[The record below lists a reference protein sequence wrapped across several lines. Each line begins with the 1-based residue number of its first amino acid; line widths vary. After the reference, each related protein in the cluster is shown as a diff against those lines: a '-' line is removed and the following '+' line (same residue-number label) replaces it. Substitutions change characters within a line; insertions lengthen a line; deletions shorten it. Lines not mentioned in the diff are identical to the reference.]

1 MTAQAQARALAL
13 ASEPMR
19 PAGPVS
25 GFAAGTIVT
34 IRDLWGHRE
43 LLDLLVRREL
53 KARYKDS
60 TLGFFWSL
68 MRPLTMLLIY
78 YIAVGQFLGAARDI
92 PGFAVYI
99 FTGLTAWNLFN
110 ELVLSGTQ
118 SIVMNSGLVKKVYLP
133 REIFPLSTTGSALF
147 NFAIQLVILIIA
159 TIVTGYP
166 PKGADIWY
174 LPLSFAVL
182 VVFGLALALVLSA
195 INVYLRD
202 VQYLVE
208 IVLMVLFWA
217 SPIVYSWT
225 MVRDNVSGWAT
236 DLYLANPITLVVLGF
251 QRAFWEQGSDQPYPS
266 DLGTRLGIA
275 LAVSVVLLW
284 VGQRVFTR
292 LQGNFAQEL

>member
-1 MTAQAQARALAL
+1 MTAQAQARSLAL
-13 ASEPMR
+13 AAEPMR

-25 GFAAGTIVT
+25 GFAAGTLVT

-60 TLGFFWSL
+60 ALGFFWSL

-78 YIAVGQFLGAARDI
+78 YVAVGTFLGAARDI

-110 ELVLSGTQ
+110 ELVHTGTQ

-147 NFAIQLVILIIA
+147 NFVIQLLILVLA
-159 TIVTGYP
+159 TIVTGAP
-166 PKGADIWY
+166 PQGADLWY

-182 VVFGLALALVLSA
+182 VIFGLALALVLSA

-225 MVRDNVSGWAT
+225 MVRDNVSGWVT
-236 DLYLANPITLVVLGF
+236 ELYLANPITLVVLGF
-251 QRAFWEQGSDQPYPS
+251 QRAFWEQGADEPYPS
-266 DLGTRLGIA
+266 DLGVRLGIT
-275 LAVSVVLLW
+275 LAVSVLLLW